1 MATNIQY
8 PVSGSYQINIKAE
21 DQCGNLTEEVRVI
34 SVRDKYYT
42 ISYDSKGGSSFSPD
56 RVIEEGSITS
66 FPQPTKDGYTFS
78 GWFDN
83 EFCYGDPLTEIDPV
97 TKDYILYAKW
107 NNAGYSTFVF
117 NSPANVKTLGINV
130 PVSRL
135 NEYTTQYGSVVE
147 TYPAWSEDDPY
158 VFINPNDRYWASYRS
173 AIQTVVIASEIRPEV
188 MDYWFDGFTAV
199 TSIINAPYIMAL
211 HIASMKC
218 TFRDC
223 QNLRNIDLSTWRTES
238 LTVLQSAFQGCLHY
252 DNWAKDF
259 HTGLVDDFSY
269 CFASTGVQNE
279 GETPQGLLMENY
291 IDLQSWD
298 FRSATNLAGM
308 FSYAYCD
315 EIYLPTVG
323 ISEFSL
329 PTVTSV
335 NTMFSHTEAV
345 RIYSK
350 DFVFGVPTVTSNR
363 MFGDAVDIIGAQ
375 GTLYSESHIDKSYA
389 RVDDVFADLPG
400 YFRGEVE
407 CTLTFEVNGGIS
419 LSPRLCKG
427 GEVYNLP
434 TTTKTGYDLEG
445 WYIDPTF
452 QVLAGS
458 TGFRCR
464 VPHSMRLYAKW
475 KESGAETN
483 HYLFADGV
491 LVLGVPNAELEEQIN
506 THGQM
511 IQKFENDPSAAQSI
525 FYSHRSMITSV
536 QCGAPKVLLQPTEGA
551 FKDFSEL
558 VVADISSLVAQ
569 PALDFTSMFE
579 HCLDLQTCNFSINGE
594 DNPIVSMANMFKDD
608 WHLTAL
614 TMPTLP
620 RHTDYPLVRMD
631 AMFRGCRDLATRVD
645 LSTIYMNDVTDMSW
659 LFYQCTSLPSVKLPA
674 DLDTQN
680 CTALQYLFGECRS
693 LNEVINHELIDTRS
707 AQYLTGMWGYT
718 QLEVLDCSKYS
729 TASAIGVGGIF
740 MECSQLKTIYAGD
753 EFIMRPSITSTRY
766 VFSNCRQLVGGN
778 GTAWQSSYD
787 DDGNMMWIDGKDG
800 TIGLFTAKNFG
811 TSYAVYN
818 STTKTITF
826 FRDTPD
832 KYTHR
837 QVIGDKTY
845 FKNIEAVTDWSE
857 YWPAEIKSGCEYV
870 ESDNHVEFE
879 MAGAKSMFN
888 GFTAVK
894 TIDLRP
900 MNFNGTDMSS
910 LFKGCRLLRDIWF
923 GEGWHTDNVTV
934 MALMF
939 SGCSALRTAE
949 LAEAMK
955 YWRAEEVR
963 NCTAMFNECS
973 SLLSIDL
980 TNFGFAS
987 TYDTSY
993 MFNNCTHVTTITVD
1007 ASKSF
1012 VLDSITDGG
1021 MMFGSCNVLVGQNG
1035 TRFSSSYTG
1044 KQRAVIDLPSQPGY
1058 LTAG

>member
-34 SVRDKYYT
+34 AVRDKYYT
-42 ISYDSKGGSSFSPD
+42 ISYDSKGGSAFSPD

-66 FPQPTKDGYTFS
+66 FPQPTKDGYTFA

-83 EFCYGDPLTEIDPV
+83 EFCYGDPLTEINPV
-97 TKDYILYAKW
+97 TKNYTLYAKW
-107 NNAGYSTFVF
+107 NNAGYSTYVF

-135 NEYTTQYGSVVE
+135 NEYTTQYGQVIE
-147 TYPAWSEDDPY
+147 TYPAWGEDDPY

-188 MDYWFDGFTAV
+188 MDYWFDGMTAV

-211 HIASMKC
+211 HITSMKC

-308 FSYAYCD
+308 FSYSYCD

-335 NTMFSHTEAV
+335 NTMFSHTRAI

-350 DFVFGVPTVTSNR
+350 DFVFGIPTVTSDR
-363 MFGDAVDIIGAQ
+363 MFGDAGNVIGAQ
-375 GTLYSESHIDKSYA
+375 STLYSASHIDKSYA

-419 LSPRLCKG
+419 LSPKLCKG
-427 GEVYNLP
+427 GESYNLP
-434 TTTKTGYDLEG
+434 TTTKTGYKLEG
-445 WYIDPTF
+445 WYIDPD
-452 QVLAGS
+452 LILKAG
-458 TGFRCR
+458 TGFSYR
-464 VPHSMRLYAKW
+464 VPFSRTLYAKW
-475 KESGAETN
+475 IEPPVESN
-483 HYLFADGV
+483 HYLFRDGS
-491 LVLGVPNAELEEQIN
+491 LGLGVADDDLDNQIAI
-506 THGQM
+506 HGAVLQ
-511 IQKFENDPSAAQSI
+511 QYTNDPTATRSLFYAQRAA
-525 FYSHRSMITSV
+525 ITSV
-536 QCGAPKVLLQPTEGA
+536 FCASQKVLLQPTANG
-551 FKDFSEL
+551 FKDLSEL
-558 VVADISSLVAQ
+558 ATADISNLVAE
-569 PALDFTSMFE
+569 PALDFSSMFVGCAGLRSVIANIDGSE
-579 HCLDLQTCNFSINGE
+579 
-594 DNPIVSMANMFKDD
+594 NPVTSMANMFDGCYWLD
-608 WHLTAL
+608 TVVL
-614 TMPTLP
+614 PTIP
-620 RHTDYPLVRMD
+620 QNSTYPLIRMD
-631 AMFRGCRDLATRVD
+631 YMFRGCHYVGPEID
-645 LSTIYMNDVTDMSW
+645 LSDIYMNDVVDMSW
-659 LFYQCTSLPSVKLPA
+659 LFYQCETLQKVTLPA
-674 DLDTQN
+674 NLDTSN
-680 CTALQYLFGECRS
+680 CQALQYLFGRCS
-693 LNEVINHELIDTRS
+693 ALTEVVNHELIDTRS
-707 AQYLTGMWGYT
+707 SQYLTGIWSNT
-718 QLEVLDCSKYS
+718 KLEVIDCSKYS

-740 MECSQLKTIYAGD
+740 MDCTQLKTIYAGD
-753 EFIMRPSITSTRY
+753 EFIMRPNITNTRY
-766 VFSNCRQLVGGN
+766 VFSNCPQLVGGN
-778 GTAWQSSYD
+778 GTAWNSSYEN
-787 DDGNMMWIDGKDG
+787 DGDMMWIDGKDG
-800 TIGLFTAKNFG
+800 TIGLFTAKTFG

-826 FRDTPD
+826 FRDTPN

-870 ESDNHVEFE
+870 ESNNHVEFN
-879 MAGAKSMFN
+879 MTGAKSMFN

-910 LFKGCRLLRDIWF
+910 MFKGCRLLRDIWF
-923 GEGWHTDNVTV
+923 GTGWHTDNVTV

-939 SGCSALRTAE
+939 SGCSAIRTAE

-955 YWRAEEVR
+955 YWRAEQVR

-1012 VLDSITDGG
+1012 VLNTITDGG
-1021 MMFGSCNVLVGQNG
+1021 MMFGSCNTLVGQNG